1 MEYDLNGN
9 RVFGAVADSF
19 GNVIEVKEGSSE
31 HALSAGK
38 AQIRLHSNAVREA
51 LYVYPTRA
59 AVQDLV
65 DILTAF
71 LAATDGKGDLPEPD
85 APDGPAR

>member
-9 RVFGAVADSF
+9 RIYGEFEDSF
-19 GNVIEVKEGSSE
+19 GSKMSIKDATKNHVIVAGRAQVRMGGKGNARYLYPKRSEVEE
-31 HALSAGK
+31 
-38 AQIRLHSNAVREA
+38 IV
-51 LYVYPTRA
+51 A
-59 AVQDLV
+59 AF
-65 DILTAF
+65 TAY